1 MRGRRGED
9 YQRQHKISENW
20 RANALDAS
28 GDEAAGG
35 ATAGG
40 GAAGGG
46 AAGGVGAA
54 GGDDVAGG
62 VAAAVAVFFGA
73 GFSGDCSISS
83 TSTSGPPPSRH
94 AAVLASP
101 TASRMACRGLG
112 ARRVP

>member
-1 MRGRRGED
+1 MRGRRRGED
-9 YQRQHKISENW
+9 W
-20 RANALDAS
+20 RKNALGAS

-35 ATAGG
+35 ATAGEG
-40 GAAGGG
+40 AAAAGGAS

-54 GGDDVAGG
+54 GGEAVAGG
-62 VAAAVAVFFGA
+62 VAAAAAVFFGA